1 NVTALQYFQPKAL
14 AGKHSGIV
22 ITAHSAG
29 HTIGGTIWT
38 ISNGAEVVLYALDF
52 NHMKEGHLNR
62 SSLMEGGLGMVNQR
76 LMRPT
81 LLITDSYNALY
92 SLPTRKQ
99 RIECFLGSIGEVLK
113 RGGNVLVPVDS
124 AARVLE
130 IAHILNDWW
139 PRDKKRRDTHALC
152 LLSGYGRRVRSFA
165 QSLVGWMS
173 GGIESQMTDRDAKP
187 FNLRFVSIVQSL
199 EELDREVGRDSRGR
213 ARSRRAVVLA
223 PLEGMSTG
231 FSQELFLR
239 WASDKKSAVILPQ
252 RGPPSSL
259 ARQLYSRWSDRT
271 QPRQPS
277 SAGDDGS
284 GAAAASMVK
293 LGPPIRLPRSVVPVV
308 VKRRV
313 PLEGAELE
321 EWIEQD
327 RRRREQEAA
336 REAILKRK
344 RDMLDDD
351 EVSSASES
359 DDDGAERRIDMAA
372 AIGDV
377 DTAAFSEID
386 LETERLLSGQSFDLY
401 IKGRGPV
408 RGLHFVN
415 KSYCMFP
422 FQEMNRRT
430 DDYGEI
436 YELEKYMVAADADD
450 TALALD
456 ADKPYDSD
464 GDGGGG
470 SKQDTRPTKA
480 VVEERRVQLNCQLSF
495 VDIEGRADGTS
506 MRNILAL
513 VMPKRLVIVHGS
525 SAGTKALADYCRDPA
540 VQVTKEI
547 YTPRVG
553 EILNVSAGV
562 NVYRSRVTDAL
573 FKQARMA
580 SVHDSAVGF
589 VSGRVR
595 YAPGEQMPTLD
606 RDGSGLQC
614 AWQPP
619 VMVGDPRL

>member
-1 NVTALQYFQPKAL
+1 
-14 AGKHSGIV
+14 
-22 ITAHSAG
+22 
-29 HTIGGTIWT
+29 
-38 ISNGAEVVLYALDF
+38 
-52 NHMKEGHLNR
+52 
-62 SSLMEGGLGMVNQR
+62 SL
-76 LMRPT
+76 
-81 LLITDSYNALY
+81 
-92 SLPTRKQ
+92 
-99 RIECFLGSIGEVLK
+99 
-113 RGGNVLVPVDS
+113 
-124 AARVLE
+124 
-130 IAHILNDWW
+130 
-139 PRDKKRRDTHALC
+139 
-152 LLSGYGRRVRSFA
+152 
-165 QSLVGWMS
+165 
-173 GGIESQMTDRDAKP
+173 
-187 FNLRFVSIVQSL
+187 
-199 EELDREVGRDSRGR
+199 
-213 ARSRRAVVLA
+213 
-223 PLEGMSTG
+223 STG
-231 FSQELFLR
+231 LSQELFLR
-239 WASDKKSAVILPQ
+239 WASDRKNAVILPQ

-259 ARQLYSRWSDRT
+259 ARHLYTRWSDRT
-271 QPRQPS
+271 QPRRPG
-277 SAGDDGS
+277 SAGDDG
-284 GAAAASMVK
+284 GAGAGAVMVK
-293 LGPPIRLPRSVVPVV
+293 LGPPVRLARTTVSVM

-313 PLEGAELE
+313 PLEGEELE
-321 EWIEQD
+321 EWIVQD

-336 REAILKRK
+336 REALLKRK

-359 DDDGAERRIDMAA
+359 DDDGAERIMDMV
-372 AIGDV
+372 IRDV
-377 DTAAFSEID
+377 DAATFSEID

-408 RGLHFVN
+408 RGLHLVN

-436 YELEKYMVAADADD
+436 YDLEKYMVKADADADADD
-450 TALALD
+450 TNLALD
-456 ADKPYDSD
+456 ADKAYDSD
-464 GDGGGG
+464 GDGR
-470 SKQDTRPTKA
+470 SSNNKQDTRPTKA

-495 VDIEGRADGTS
+495 VDIEGRADGTA

-540 VQVTKEI
+540 VQMTKEI

-606 RDGSGLQC
+606 RDGTGLQC

-619 VMVGDPRL
+619 IMVGDPRLSALRGVLAKQGITAHFDSEGALVCNNTVAIRRGSSKHGGTDSLQVLGNPTADYYHIRTVVYGHFAAL